1 MSWENNLMFLPSWCK
16 LLSLQVWSCC
26 SLWNLQK
33 SKSYC
38 SLSSFHSSP
47 SAPSATGKNCW
58 TLPASHPPG
67 LSVEGTDGPMMLPRR
82 PFHSALL
89 CSPSTRTPQA
99 TWLHGVKH
107 LAFSPAKRH
116 CFKTQCS
123 LWKIAIRDFICI
135 HIYIYVWIE
144 VIPILKHEAPTSMSL
159 SSLAA
164 RQRWSL
170 GSEGTVGQIRQ
181 NLMIKAWYCNLG
193 KFFGKHDWH
202 NRTTKSTQPNS
213 TCNSQDQDLSKSKSG
228 TPKMSAFL
236 LGKHLG
242 DECPILG
249 PRPPPWAK
257 PRSHLLRI
265 HRIYGGS
272 RLWSLDHFGGDPAFR
287 KIPSSAAPAIE
298 LLKDFESWNRN
309 VHWSDMIGPISC
321 TMHSNQM
328 PWRKASFCQDCNIQA
343 CVRPY
348 L

>member
-135 HIYIYVWIE
+135 HIYIYMYE
-144 VIPILKHEAPTSMSL
+144 LRLSPFSNMRHPPPCHFPRSLQGRGEA
-159 SSLAA
+159 
-164 RQRWSL
+164 L
-170 GSEGTVGQIRQ
+170 GPRE
-181 NLMIKAWYCNLG
+181 
-193 KFFGKHDWH
+193 
-202 NRTTKSTQPNS
+202 
-213 TCNSQDQDLSKSKSG
+213 
-228 TPKMSAFL
+228 L
-236 LGKHLG
+236 LGKSDRIWWSKHGIATLVSFLVSMI
-242 DECPILG
+242 DTTELPSQLSPIPHVIHKIKICQNPKVG
-249 PRPPPWAK
+249 P
-257 PRSHLLRI
+257 PRCL
-265 HRIYGGS
+265 
-272 RLWSLDHFGGDPAFR
+272 P
-287 KIPSSAAPAIE
+287 
-298 LLKDFESWNRN
+298 
-309 VHWSDMIGPISC
+309 
-321 TMHSNQM
+321 
-328 PWRKASFCQDCNIQA
+328 FC
-343 CVRPY
+343 
-348 L
+348 